1 MAIQVI
7 TDNDSIYDYWY
18 EDGYLYGRRKSNKIP
33 FRINSDKANSIIY
46 PQVQAKG
53 VDPTKPTST
62 LVYRPAKY
70 EEMPTAKKISTPKE
84 EEETMWERGKQLIN
98 LIGNGL
104 SRKLQLFFDSEP
116 EHTSKRIKIPNKKV
130 TKNKRR
136 ENLEIE
142 ISPNSYT
149 INDTTKINSRRYR
162 IPESINLT
170 KHTFGYRNRGDYTPI
185 SSVAAP
191 ITAFSNFKSKES
203 ISPNNQN
210 YIGIDSIGNFVFGK
224 YSDIPNGS
232 MISPTYKN
240 TVTGFKTDAKGN
252 VLFMESNSNGSR
264 KSPIMN
270 AIVNGRQVNNR
281 LNFLANNNRTDE
293 YGSIAGGRAIIR
305 AGKEVRLVSGSID
318 NIRDEIDAMKSRN
331 NVKTVD
337 LYTLDNG
344 TYHSGLRTFDK
355 IFTRNDLLEYD
366 AQNTGGGNF
375 LYIKQ

>member
-1 MAIQVI
+1 MI

-18 EDGYLYGRRKSNKIP
+18 EDGQLFGRRKSNKKP
-33 FRINSDKANSIIY
+33 FKINSEKANAIIF
-46 PQVQAKG
+46 PQAQAKG
-53 VDPTKPTST
+53 IDPHKPTST
-62 LVYRPAKY
+62 LVYHPAKY
-70 EEMPTAKKISTPKE
+70 AEMPTAKRISPIVEKE
-84 EEETMWERGKQLIN
+84 TTLEKGKQLFD
-98 LIGNGL
+98 LVKNGL
-104 SRKLQLFFDSEP
+104 SRKLQLFFNSES
-116 EHTSKRIKIPNKKV
+116 EHTSKRIKPKKNIKV
-130 TKNKRR
+130 KKR
-136 ENLEIE
+136 NLEAE
-142 ISPNSYT
+142 ASPNSYT

-162 IPESINLT
+162 IPESINLS
-170 KHTFGYRNRGDYTPI
+170 KHTFGYRNRGDYTSI
-185 SSVAAP
+185 NSVAAP
-191 ITAFSNFKSKES
+191 ITAFTNFKFKES
-203 ISPNNQN
+203 ITPNNSN
-210 YIGIDSIGNFVFGK
+210 YIGIDSVGNFVLGK

-252 VLFMESNSNGSR
+252 ILFMESNSNGSR

-270 AIVNGRQVNNR
+270 AIVNGKQVNNR

-293 YGSIAGGRAIIR
+293 YGSIAGGRIIIR

-331 NVKTVD
+331 KVKTVD

-355 IFTRNDLLEYD
+355 IFTRDDLLKYD

>member
-1 MAIQVI
+1 MAVQVI

-18 EDGYLYGRRKSNKIP
+18 EDGQLYGRRKSNKIP
-33 FRINSDKANSIIY
+33 FKINSDKANQIIF

-53 VDPTKPTST
+53 VDPHKPTST
-62 LVYRPAKY
+62 LIFHPAKY
-70 EEMPTAKKISTPKE
+70 KEVPTAKKVVPPKQE
-84 EEETMWERGKQLIN
+84 QETVLERGKQLIN

-136 ENLEIE
+136 IE
-142 ISPNSYT
+142 ISPDSYT

-185 SSVAAP
+185 NSVAAP
-191 ITAFSNFKSKES
+191 ITAFTNFKSKES
-203 ISPNNQN
+203 ITPNNQN

-240 TVTGFKTDAKGN
+240 TVTGFKTGAKGN
-252 VLFMESNSNGSR
+252 ILFMESNSNGSR

-270 AIVNGRQVNNR
+270 AIVNDRQVNNR
-281 LNFLANNNRTDE
+281 LNFLANNDRTDE
-293 YGSIAGGRAIIR
+293 YGSIAGGRVIIR

-331 NVKTVD
+331 KVKTVD

-355 IFTRNDLLEYD
+355 IFTRDDLLEYD
-366 AQNTGGGNF
+366 SQNTGGGNF

>member
-1 MAIQVI
+1 
-7 TDNDSIYDYWY
+7 
-18 EDGYLYGRRKSNKIP
+18 
-33 FRINSDKANSIIY
+33 
-46 PQVQAKG
+46 
-53 VDPTKPTST
+53 
-62 LVYRPAKY
+62 
-70 EEMPTAKKISTPKE
+70 MPTAKKISIPKQ
-84 EEETMWERGKQLIN
+84 EEETIWERGKQLIN
-98 LIGNGL
+98 LVGNGL

-116 EHTSKRIKIPNKKV
+116 EHTSKRIKISNKKV

-149 INDTTKINSRRYR
+149 INDTTKINSRRYH

-185 SSVAAP
+185 NSVAAP

-210 YIGIDSIGNFVFGK
+210 YIGIDSIGKFVFGK

-232 MISPTYKN
+232 MISPTFKN
-240 TVTGFKTDAKGN
+240 TVTGFKTDSKDN

-264 KSPIMN
+264 KSPILN
-270 AIVNGRQVNNR
+270 AIVNGKSVNNR

-293 YGSIAGGRAIIR
+293 YGSIAGGRIIIQ

-318 NIRDEIDAMKSRN
+318 NIRDEIEAMKSRN

-355 IFTRNDLLEYD
+355 IFTRDDLLKYD

-375 LYIKQ
+375 LYIK